1 MVISGAP
8 DILRKIVEAKRH
20 EVERLKVELP
30 VSELQDRIDA
40 RTTPLNFAGALMGS
54 RVRVIA
60 EIKKASPTRGLLRDD
75 FDPVGLANV
84 YADNGAAAIS
94 VLTNAQHFQ
103 GSIEHLEAVQAAV
116 HDRGVPV
123 LRKEFIFDPYQVYE
137 ARAYGADA
145 ILLIVAMLSPSQLA
159 ELGDLAGRFW
169 MQTLIEVHDEEEMN
183 TALDAGADIV
193 GINNR
198 DLRTFVTDLAV
209 TDRLAGMV
217 MEIAGKEQS
226 INHVPG
232 PLGVR
237 GRNSDNRL
245 IGEKLGWKPSRP
257 LVDGLRK
264 TYAWIEA
271 QVRKAAQA

>member
-1 MVISGAP
+1 MVIPGAP
-8 DILRKIVEAKRH
+8 DILREIVEAKRE
-20 EVERLKVELP
+20 EVDRLKVELP

-40 RTTPLNFAGALMGS
+40 RTATLNFAGALMGG

-75 FDPVGLANV
+75 FDPVCLANV

-103 GSIEHLEAVQAAV
+103 GSIGHLEAVQAAV

-137 ARAYGADA
+137 ARAHGADA
-145 ILLIVAMLSPSQLA
+145 ILLIVAMLSPSQLS
-159 ELGDLAGRFW
+159 ELGDLAQQFW
-169 MQTLIEVHDEEEMN
+169 MQTLIEVHDEGEMK

-198 DLRTFVTDLAV
+198 DLRTFVTDLSV

-217 MEIAGKEQS
+217 PSGKIVVSESGVSSREHVERVRRAGA
-226 INHVPG
+226 HAV
-232 PLGVR
+232 LV
-237 GRNSDNRL
+237 
-245 IGEKLGWKPSRP
+245 GEA
-257 LVDGLRK
+257 LV
-264 TYAWIEA
+264 
-271 QVRKAAQA
+271 AAQDVAAKLRELI

>member
-40 RTTPLNFAGALMGS
+40 RAAPLNFAGALMGD

-137 ARAYGADA
+137 ARAHGADA
-145 ILLIVAMLSPSQLA
+145 ILLIVAMLSPSQLS
-159 ELGDLAGRFW
+159 ELGDLARRFW
-169 MQTLIEVHDEEEMN
+169 MQPLVEVHDEGELK
-183 TALDAGADIV
+183 TALDADADIV

-209 TDRLAGMV
+209 TDRLAGLV
-217 MEIAGKEQS
+217 PSGKIVVSESGVSSRDQVDRVGRAGAHAVLVGEALVAAEDVAAKLRE
-226 INHVPG
+226 
-232 PLGVR
+232 
-237 GRNSDNRL
+237 L
-245 IGEKLGWKPSRP
+245 I
-257 LVDGLRK
+257 
-264 TYAWIEA
+264 
-271 QVRKAAQA
+271 